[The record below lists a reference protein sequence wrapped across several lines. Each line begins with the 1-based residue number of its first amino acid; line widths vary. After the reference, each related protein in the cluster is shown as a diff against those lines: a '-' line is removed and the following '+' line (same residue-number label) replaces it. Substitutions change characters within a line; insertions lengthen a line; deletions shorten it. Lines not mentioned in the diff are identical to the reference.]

1 MKEVLL
7 AKEEGLRIAISILNG
22 EKTNKDYGG
31 TALKETELILK
42 NILETLQVEKEMM
55 AKSPTQPKPPNK
67 ETLPSL
73 LGKDTKWKKQQK
85 LDLKAAKDYMGGW
98 KNLTILELEE
108 GNK

>member
-1 MKEVLL
+1 MDEVLL
-7 AKEEGLRIAISILNG
+7 AKEEGLRIAISILG
-22 EKTNKDYGG
+22 GKKANKDYGG

-55 AKSPTQPKPPNK
+55 AKPPTQPKPPNK

-73 LGKDTKWKKQQK
+73 LGKDTKWK
-85 LDLKAAKDYMGGW
+85 
-98 KNLTILELEE
+98 NLTILELEE

>member
-1 MKEVLL
+1 MREVLL
-7 AKEEGLRIAISILNG
+7 AKEEGLRIAVSILNG
-22 EKTNKDYGG
+22 EKANKDYGG

-55 AKSPTQPKPPNK
+55 AKPPTQPKKLNK

-73 LGKDTKWKKQQK
+73 LGKDTKWK
-85 LDLKAAKDYMGGW
+85 
-98 KNLTILELEE
+98 NLTILELEE

>member
-1 MKEVLL
+1 MSKYVGPEFLESYKESRTKKIEMFQKENLL
-7 AKEEGLRIAISILNG
+7 ENYESV
-22 EKTNKDYGG
+22 
-31 TALKETELILK
+31 LK